1 MRFQFMQ
8 KKKKNRKHDN
18 IETHYFGFVQNYSK
32 IVLYHQWNKERKSNF
47 FFSRFKNNEKNRSFH
62 T

>member
-47 FFSRFKNNEKNRSFH
+47 FFF
-62 T
+62 